1 MTIQDSIAKSST
13 VEKLRAK
20 GADLVEDVIEP
31 AKDDLAEAA
40 GKAKA
45 AATSAARKVQ
55 HKAEKLT
62 DSAVDA
68 AERASDIGADLSDV
82 AVRNLRKAEA
92 GVRGFASRNPELTL
106 AGAVLVGMGLATLLR
121 GPIAG
126 NNRS

>member
-1 MTIQDSIAKSST
+1 MTIQDTIAKSNT

-31 AKDDLAEAA
+31 AKDDLVEAA

-55 HKAEKLT
+55 HRAEKLS
-62 DSAVDA
+62 DSAV
-68 AERASDIGADLSDV
+68 ERASDLGAEISDV
-82 AVRNLRKAEA
+82 AVRNLRKAES
-92 GVRGFASRNPELTL
+92 GLRGFASRNPELTL

-121 GPIAG
+121 GSVTG
-126 NNRS
+126 NRS